1 MTSRTSA
8 RLAGFTFLFYIAIA
22 ITEMI
27 LSSTI
32 TSGQNTAAQLANIAQ
47 HLPLMR
53 LATVLVMLTILC
65 ALVLAVTLYALTRD
79 TDPDLA
85 LLAMTCRITEGVT
98 GIVPAIAKLGLL
110 SLATA
115 ALTTTGQE
123 AATGNDLAALLL
135 RVGGWS
141 TTVGATAFA
150 VGSTIFAWLFLRGR
164 SIPLWLAWI
173 GLAGSLL
180 MVVILPLQ
188 GTGVIKNPLMSVA
201 WAPLFVFEVTLG
213 FWLMIKGTAR
223 GRRSQSVPALEA

>member
-1 MTSRTSA
+1 MTSRTSG

-27 LSSTI
+27 LSSRI
-32 TSGQNTAAQLANIAQ
+32 TSGPNTAAKLANIAQ
-47 HLPLMR
+47 HLPQMR
-53 LATVLVMLTILC
+53 LVTVLVMLTIFC

-79 TDPDLA
+79 VDADLA
-85 LLAMTCRITEGVT
+85 LMAMTCRITEGVT

-110 SLATA
+110 SLATTA
-115 ALTTTGQE
+115 VTAKGTE
-123 AATGNDLAALLL
+123 AATVNELAALLL

-150 VGSTIFAWLFLRGR
+150 VGSTIFAYLFLRAR
-164 SIPLWLAWI
+164 SIPVWLAWV

-180 MVVILPLQ
+180 MVVILPLE
-188 GTGVIKNPLMSVA
+188 GIGLIKGAITAMA

-213 FWLMIKGTAR
+213 FWLMIKGVSPR
-223 GRRSQSVPALEA
+223 PAL